1 VPTKTNKNVPRQGRE
16 INIHEKIKTTTNKI
30 DTIINI
36 LLGQNNK
43 EAAKGAWRGV
53 ARVSGGLSGGVSGG
67 ASRVVRA
74 IMTPTDET
82 RPAQLSGPLA
92 ADVARELLLLGL
104 LCSAPQALVAPA
116 CAQPGTCYESCHVVG
131 VLRGVRVMRGV
142 RVKPRL
148 SVTCSQSC
156 QGCVPASGNPCPPH
170 ATRGACGCQRGWRGE
185 RGSLVFEDLA
195 RRGADRCDD
204 TDYL

>member
-1 VPTKTNKNVPRQGRE
+1 
-16 INIHEKIKTTTNKI
+16 
-30 DTIINI
+30 
-36 LLGQNNK
+36 
-43 EAAKGAWRGV
+43 
-53 ARVSGGLSGGVSGG
+53 
-67 ASRVVRA
+67 
-74 IMTPTDET
+74 
-82 RPAQLSGPLA
+82 
-92 ADVARELLLLGL
+92 LLLGL

-185 RGSLVFEDLA
+185 RGRLFLKTWHAVAQTAVMTLTTCDTTWQRSLTCQLS
-195 RRGADRCDD
+195 
-204 TDYL
+204 